1 MNGNRGFRLMLA
13 GALLMIVVGGI
24 ADIILD
30 QPARWL
36 TFHVIFELM
45 MIAGALFVTTALW
58 LGWWHAR
65 SEASRLRKSLA
76 ERRAERDVWKASAQK
91 VLEGLGAA
99 VDRQFDE
106 WQLTP
111 AEREVAL
118 LLLKGYSHKHVA
130 KVTARSERTA
140 RQHAAAVYEK
150 AGLGS
155 RAELAAFFLE
165 GLMLPPTAVSHH

>member
-1 MNGNRGFRLMLA
+1 MAGNREFRLMLG

-24 ADIILD
+24 VDIILD

-36 TFHVIFELM
+36 SFHVFFELM
-45 MIAGALFVTTALW
+45 MIAGALVVTTALW
-58 LGWWHAR
+58 LGWWRAR
-65 SEASRLRKSLA
+65 AEAVGLRKSLA
-76 ERRAERDVWKASAQK
+76 ERRAERDAWKASAQK
-91 VLEGLGAA
+91 ALEGLGAA
-99 VDRQFDE
+99 VDRQFEE

-118 LLLKGYSHKHVA
+118 LLLQGYSHKHIA
-130 KVTARSERTA
+130 KATARSERTA
-140 RQHAAAVYEK
+140 RQHATAVYEK

-165 GLMLPPTAVSHH
+165 GLMLPPATVNQQ